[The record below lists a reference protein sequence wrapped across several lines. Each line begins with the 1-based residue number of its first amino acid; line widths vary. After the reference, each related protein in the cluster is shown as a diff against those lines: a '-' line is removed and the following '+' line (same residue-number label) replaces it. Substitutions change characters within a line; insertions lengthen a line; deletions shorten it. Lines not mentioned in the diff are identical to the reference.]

1 MEGETPIEIRIGKQ
15 TKAAGGWFAPSP
27 AWQHHQVAAWSSE
40 MAVPEAAKPPMP
52 KGVSSRSLPA
62 PTSDPR
68 TPGREGFH
76 EEDFRAP
83 SEGSNQQASAM
94 RVLQSMSEMDFP
106 VAGCNICLG
115 SLGWQSD

>member
-1 MEGETPIEIRIGKQ
+1 
-15 TKAAGGWFAPSP
+15 
-27 AWQHHQVAAWSSE
+27 
-40 MAVPEAAKPPMP
+40 MP

-68 TPGREGFH
+68 APDQEGFH

-83 SEGSNQQASAM
+83 SEGSGQQSSAM

-106 VAGCNICLG
+106 VPRLKGNQQFKALNELEP
-115 SLGWQSD
+115 LGWQGGQWDHEICYISTYMYIV